1 MIVINQ
7 ILNLRKLKAL
17 RTFLKSSTKTDGLY
31 LREFDHVSW
40 VSAFLSLFVFLVT
53 EKQDISKLKHF
64 SFVLQLQLYSQCEV

>member
-7 ILNLRKLKAL
+7 ILNLKKFKAL

-40 VSAFLSLFVFLVT
+40 VSAFLSLFGFLVT

-64 SFVLQLQLYSQCEV
+64 SFVLQLHLYSQCEV